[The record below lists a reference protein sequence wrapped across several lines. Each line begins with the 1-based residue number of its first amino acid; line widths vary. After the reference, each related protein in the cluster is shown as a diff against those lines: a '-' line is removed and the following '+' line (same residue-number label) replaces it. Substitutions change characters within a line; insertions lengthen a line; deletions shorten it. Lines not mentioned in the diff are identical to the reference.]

1 MFTLH
6 LIVVMFVPVCTLQF
20 HQRPEEHFFSAVG
33 EAYRACVE
41 LGDIWVRIGNSTGR
55 TDVAS
60 HGKELL
66 ALADNLYH
74 DLHQSLSLSV
84 NTTASPGDR
93 CYPHRVEDGLWSL
106 HHLDAGQ
113 MGNIYRSFSELFFS
127 GALTEQQTD
136 DMYES
141 GQGLNNCPMRFWM
154 CMGTPSEFQNVFSH
168 IPFGFPYSLLQHDMV
183 ERFLLYYFTQSAHV
197 ATRGFFMTPES
208 SSIVDR
214 THEVAFS
221 SAGPNNVVAALKWM
235 LVFEEPETR
244 TLWLA
249 KATPRDW
256 LRPGEAP
263 IAVQHATTRYG
274 RVCFALS
281 AATAGAGG
289 YVVRANVTLP
299 ASFGTAGSKPSGGV
313 RLRIRAP
320 VEHAGRMSGVTV
332 GGKAWA
338 GFDAATETV
347 AFTSAEL
354 TPELVAT
361 GLRDVVVSFSAKS
374 ARAQLRR
381 APVDMGDRVLY

>member
-1 MFTLH
+1 M
-6 LIVVMFVPVCTLQF
+6 
-20 HQRPEEHFFSAVG
+20 
-33 EAYRACVE
+33 
-41 LGDIWVRIGNSTGR
+41 
-55 TDVAS
+55 
-60 HGKELL
+60 
-66 ALADNLYH
+66 LY
-74 DLHQSLSLSV
+74 
-84 NTTASPGDR
+84 
-93 CYPHRVEDGLWSL
+93 
-106 HHLDAGQ
+106 
-113 MGNIYRSFSELFFS
+113 S
-127 GALTEQQTD
+127 GALTH
-136 DMYES
+136 
-141 GQGLNNCPMRFWM
+141 GQVEDIYNTMAHGGVNRSLVLGCPGWNNSVSSRA
-154 CMGTPSEFQNVFSH
+154 
-168 IPFGFPYSLLQHDMV
+168 PFGLAYGLLQHDMIP
-183 ERFLLYYFTQSAHV
+183 RFLLHFYAMSAH
-197 ATRGFFMTPES
+197 AYTRGTWTPPES
-208 SSIVDR
+208 SNFTDRDRPTRTYASTGVHIV
-214 THEVAFS
+214 
-221 SAGPNNVVAALKWM
+221 PIYLKWM

-374 ARAQLRR
+374 AREQLRR